1 MVRLPRGAAIA
12 IVMFVAIGAAHADGP
27 LAQAQAAI
35 DQSDYPGA
43 KSAVDSALSS
53 GALGPEELAD
63 AYRLRGIVAGALGD
77 AAAATDAFT
86 RLLAL
91 SPKATLP
98 AGTSPKIAKPFA
110 SAVAYFKT
118 HDPLKAKA
126 DTAST
131 PPSVTLVITS
141 DPLAMIAKARV
152 WVAVDGKHE
161 TSIDGAGGSTI
172 TLPHGK
178 RVDLRVAGLDEH
190 GNRVVELGTTDV
202 PIVVVGPDEA
212 PPLPRHAVVPK
223 APRAPAPVHE
233 RAWYARWW
241 LWGGVTVAVAGTSL
255 YFGYATYQAKQDLVT
270 IEANS
275 AHYTFDDAKQ
285 VEDRGHR
292 DALIAN
298 IGFGVAGAAA
308 LATAVLY
315 LTRPHPSEERMT
327 RVTPTPL
334 HGGAGLALEVPF

>member
-12 IVMFVAIGAAHADGP
+12 IVTFVAIRSAQADGP

-43 KSAVDSALSS
+43 KSAVDSAITS

-77 AAAATDAFT
+77 AAAATDAFE

-98 AGTSPKIAKPFA
+98 QGTSPKITKPFA

-118 HDPLKAKA
+118 HEPLKAKA
-126 DTAST
+126 ETSPA
-131 PPSVTLVITS
+131 SVTLVVAS
-141 DPLAMIAKARV
+141 DPLAMIAKVRV
-152 WVAVDGKHE
+152 WASVDGKRE
-161 TSIDGAGGSTI
+161 TSIDGAGGNAI
-172 TLPHGK
+172 ALPHGK
-178 RVDLRVAGLDEH
+178 RVDLRVAGLDDH
-190 GNRVVELGTTDV
+190 GNRVVELGTSDA
-202 PIVVVGPDEA
+202 PLVVVGPEDKPVE
-212 PPLPRHAVVPK
+212 RHVTPT
-223 APRAPAPVHE
+223 APRAPAPVHD

-241 LWGGVTVAVAGTSL
+241 LWGGVTVAIAGTSL
-255 YFGYATYQAKQDLVT
+255 YFGYATYQAKQDLVS
-270 IEANS
+270 IEATS
-275 AHYTFDDAKQ
+275 EQHTFDEAKQ

-308 LATAVLY
+308 LATAILY

-334 HGGAGLALEVPF
+334 RGGAGLALEVPF